1 MKSLIFLLSLSLSL
15 WLYALPQS
23 FVVQVAQ
30 GQESTVKTSPMPAER
45 AKATFEDER
54 VKTFMAVVAKDFGGK
69 CSIPDYTKTKAKLI
83 QRGGGDFSSSSYEV
97 SIPCPGNRGLAAVQI
112 TVEFSPPLE
121 EPLNLI
127 LSLQYRK

>member
-1 MKSLIFLLSLSLSL
+1 MKTLIFLLLFSFSL
-15 WLYALPQS
+15 WLYALPRS
-23 FVVQVAQ
+23 VAIQVAQ
-30 GQESTVKTSPMPAER
+30 GQEATVKPSLMPVEK

-54 VKTFMAVVAKDFGGK
+54 VKTFMSVVAKDFGGK
-69 CSIPDYTKTKAKLI
+69 CSIPDYTKTEAKLT

-97 SIPCPGNRGLAAVQI
+97 TIPCPGTRGLATVQI
-112 TVEFSPPLE
+112 TVEFSPPLG